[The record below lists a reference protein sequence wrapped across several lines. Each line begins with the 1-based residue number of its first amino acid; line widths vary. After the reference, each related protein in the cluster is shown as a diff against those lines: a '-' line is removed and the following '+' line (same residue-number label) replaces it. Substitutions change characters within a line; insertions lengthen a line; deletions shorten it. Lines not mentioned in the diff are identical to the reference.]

1 MSCRGIDAEWENSL
15 TEVIN
20 RPTHSPPILA
30 PLDLGV
36 VGRRKE
42 ARKRQ
47 RTGTGKGNVVVFSPR
62 QVNSGNAEIG

>member
-20 RPTHSPPILA
+20 QPTHSPPILA
-30 PLDLGV
+30 SLDLGV

-47 RTGTGKGNVVVFSPR
+47 RTGTGKGNVVGILSKAGEFR
-62 QVNSGNAEIG
+62 